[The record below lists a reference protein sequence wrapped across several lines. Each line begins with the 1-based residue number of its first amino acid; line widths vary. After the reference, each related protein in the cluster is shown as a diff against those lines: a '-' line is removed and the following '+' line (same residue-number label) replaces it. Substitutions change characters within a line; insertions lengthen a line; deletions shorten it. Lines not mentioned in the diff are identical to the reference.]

1 MGLEL
6 PTLFTPI
13 AEATCTN
20 AALTYNLLAR
30 AAEDAKSWPDDVYLS
45 INLSPRQFAD
55 VQLPQKILG
64 VLASAG
70 FPPRRL
76 EVEITEAAVVQRLDE
91 AKAALQA
98 LRDVGVKIALDDF
111 GTSYAGLY
119 HLRDLQ
125 LDSIKIDRSFIG
137 QMLVKRE
144 DGQIVEAMIGL
155 AHTLGLQ
162 TTAEGIESEA
172 VRSRLVDLGCEIGQG
187 FLFGAAAPKA
197 ERHVQDMAPGGARAL
212 A

>member
-1 MGLEL
+1 
-6 PTLFTPI
+6 
-13 AEATCTN
+13 
-20 AALTYNLLAR
+20 
-30 AAEDAKSWPDDVYLS
+30 
-45 INLSPRQFAD
+45 
-55 VQLPQKILG
+55 
-64 VLASAG
+64 
-70 FPPRRL
+70 
-76 EVEITEAAVVQRLDE
+76 
-91 AKAALQA
+91 
-98 LRDVGVKIALDDF
+98 
-111 GTSYAGLY
+111 
-119 HLRDLQ
+119 
-125 LDSIKIDRSFIG
+125 
-137 QMLVKRE
+137 MLVKRE